1 MPKVVIEIY
10 NVTNSIHHLID
21 FINDIHV
28 INNDALYVIWFIIYN
43 LNKYKY
49 ILPLFVLVV
58 YLLHISYQKSIWI
71 NIFDITSLIIFKA
84 KTRFPARDKLVN
96 ITLLFILLWVKEIC
110 EWDFSLR

>member
-58 YLLHISYQKSIWI
+58 YLLHISYQKS
-71 NIFDITSLIIFKA
+71 NITSFIIFKV